1 MSNKDEEIEKILKE
15 IKDGKED
22 GNENSSKIPQE
33 SEPVTEPAALET
45 EAPLPDTESSSTS
58 VFESES
64 KDISFGD
71 WQDNYSDD
79 YADNGGNMLTNSR
92 KKIIIGIVAAVVL
105 IAAVCGVY
113 FGFFYEKEE
122 PTTTTV
128 TTTTTTTAA
137 PVIIRNPLTGEPDY
151 NENAVGKRPIAVVV
165 ENSSAA
171 RPQYNIN
178 TPDIIVEGEVEGGET
193 RMLWFYSDMTNLPE
207 MMGPVRSA
215 RPSYVKFSE
224 LFDSLYIHYGGSH
237 SKGDYI
243 GGYET
248 ISADNVDDI
257 DGMTVSSCFKRT
269 SDRKSPHNAVLLGE
283 KLIGAIE
290 NKNYRTELDKS
301 SFSQF
306 EFNEEVV
313 PVSSTPCNTVGV
325 KISSSTR
332 THNLTYNAEDKQYV
346 NENDY
351 KTEVR
356 FTNVIVM
363 FADSTYIVKH
373 NYKGSGK
380 SETYLNYDLS
390 SGKGQLISCGSVVD
404 FEWSV
409 NNGILSFK
417 DMNGAELKLN
427 PGKSWICLASS
438 NHQGSVTVE

>member
-1 MSNKDEEIEKILKE
+1 MSNKDEELEKILKE

-22 GNENSSKIPQE
+22 GNGNSAEIPQE
-33 SEPVTEPAALET
+33 SEPVTKPDFHEKKV
-45 EAPLPDTESSSTS
+45 PLPDTEKENAPL
-58 VFESES
+58 FEAEG
-64 KDISFGD
+64 KEISFGD

-79 YADNGGNMLTNSR
+79 YADNGGNMLKNSR
-92 KKIIIGIVAAVVL
+92 KKIVIGIVAAVVL

-122 PTTTTV
+122 PTTTTA

-151 NENAVGKRPIAVVV
+151 NENAVGKRPVAVVV

-193 RMLWFYSDMTNLPE
+193 RMLWFYADMTNLPE

-224 LFDSLYIHYGGSH
+224 LFDSLFVHYGGSH
-237 SKGDYI
+237 SKGNYV

-248 ISADNVDDI
+248 ISSDNVDNI
-257 DGMTVSSCFKRT
+257 DGMTVSSSFRRT
-269 SDRKSPHNAVLLGE
+269 SDRKSPHNAVLLGD
-283 KLIGAIE
+283 KLIGVVE
-290 NKNYRTELDKS
+290 KKNYRTELDKS

-306 EFNEEVV
+306 GFNEEVV

-325 KISSSTR
+325 KISSSTK

-346 NENDY
+346 NADDY

-363 FADSTYIVKH
+363 FADSTYIVKQ

-417 DMNGAELKLN
+417 NMNGAELKLN